1 MMKQKEGFVLREI
14 CGEKAVI
21 AEGLKVVDFGKM
33 VTMNETAAWL
43 WEKCTELGDFT
54 AEQLAEAICEEY
66 RVEPSKALTDV
77 NRILDEWKEL
87 GLIL

>member
-1 MMKQKEGFVLREI
+1 MRQKEGFVLRDI

-21 AEGLKVVDFGKM
+21 AEGIGVVDFDKM
-33 VTMNETAAWL
+33 VMMNDTAAWL

-54 AEQLAEAICEEY
+54 EEQLAEALCLEY
-66 RVEPSKALTDV
+66 QVESSKALADTS
-77 NRILDEWKEL
+77 RILDEWKDL